1 MTTGLPSLP
10 EEVERPDAHPPTEDV
25 VLRTPGAA
33 ERDPVRHTRRRRII
47 EVTLAVAIPV
57 LLIGLWQLA
66 ASEGWIDR
74 ILYPAP
80 TDVITEGRRQFAD
93 FHYGHDV
100 WVTVK
105 RILWGFFYGSVIGI
119 AVGLVM
125 GMSRTVR
132 AALEP
137 TLSALYTVPKL
148 ALLPVFLII
157 FGVGEKP
164 VIVILAVTVFFFVW
178 IQTMASVMSVP
189 EGYRE
194 AAVSFGV
201 TRRQMFRH
209 VILPGAL
216 PQIFV
221 GLRIAA
227 GVAVLTVIGV
237 EFVFAPGFAGLG
249 YRINNARQTFVPK
262 QAYVGIVI
270 SAVIGVI
277 FIWIVKRIGRALSPW
292 APEDNAIGAR

>member
-1 MTTGLPSLP
+1 MTTHVPSRS
-10 EEVERPDAHPPTEDV
+10 ERAARTESAAPGDF

-33 ERDPVRHTRRRRII
+33 ERDPVRHAHRRRAI
-47 EVTLAVAIPV
+47 EVTLAVAVPV

-74 ILYPAP
+74 VLYPAP
-80 TDVITEGRRQFAD
+80 SDVITEGRRQFAD
-93 FHYGHDV
+93 FNYGHDV

-105 RILWGFFYGSVIGI
+105 RILWGFFYGSVLGVGI
-119 AVGLVM
+119 GLVM

-132 AALEP
+132 SALEP

-201 TRRQMFRH
+201 NNRQMFRH
-209 VILPGAL
+209 VILPAAL

>member
-1 MTTGLPSLP
+1 VVAWEWGSTHGWFDRRLFPAPS
-10 EEVERPDAHPPTEDV
+10 DV
-25 VLRTPGAA
+25 V
-33 ERDPVRHTRRRRII
+33 D
-47 EVTLAVAIPV
+47 
-57 LLIGLWQLA
+57 
-66 ASEGWIDR
+66 
-74 ILYPAP
+74 
-80 TDVITEGRRQFAD
+80 EGRRQFEEFNYAQ
-93 FHYGHDV
+93 DV
-100 WVTVK
+100 WVTVR
-105 RILWGFFYGSVIGI
+105 RILWGFFYGSVLG
-119 AVGLVM
+119 VVLGVVM

-148 ALLPVFLII
+148 ALLPVFLIV
-157 FGVGEKP
+157 FGFGETP

-178 IQTMASVMSVP
+178 IQSMAAVMSVP

-194 AAVSFGV
+194 AGASFGAG
-201 TRRQMFRH
+201 RWQMFRH
-209 VILPGAL
+209 VLLPAAL
-216 PQIFV
+216 PEIFV

-237 EFVFAPGFAGLG
+237 EFVFAPGTQGLG
-249 YRINNARQTFVPK
+249 YRINLARQTLLPK

-292 APEDNAIGAR
+292 APEDNAPGAR

>member
-1 MTTGLPSLP
+1 VTTDLPSVGAAAREQVRP
-10 EEVERPDAHPPTEDV
+10 GPDAIV
-25 VLRTPGAA
+25 RVPGPA
-33 ERDPVRHTRRRRII
+33 ERDPVRHARRRRAV
-47 EVTLAVAIPV
+47 EVTLAVAVPV
-57 LLIGLWQLA
+57 VLIGLWQLA
-66 ASEGWIDR
+66 SSRGWVDR
-74 ILYPAP
+74 RLYPAP
-80 TDVITEGRRQFAD
+80 SDVVSEGRRQFAD
-93 FHYGHDV
+93 FNYAQDV

-105 RILWGFFYGSVIGI
+105 RILWGFFYGSVLGV
-119 AVGLVM
+119 AFGLVM

-157 FGVGEKP
+157 FGFGEKP

-178 IQTMASVMSVP
+178 IQSMAAVMSVP

-194 AAVSFGV
+194 AAVSFGAG
-201 TRRQMFRH
+201 RRQMFRH
-209 VILPGAL
+209 VILPAAL

-237 EFVFAPGFAGLG
+237 EFVFAPGTQGLG
-249 YRINNARQTFVPK
+249 YRINLARQTLLPK

-270 SAVIGVI
+270 SALIGVI

-292 APEDNAIGAR
+292 APEDNAVGAR

>member
-1 MTTGLPSLP
+1 MTTELRSMHSEVPS
-10 EEVERPDAHPPTEDV
+10 ETGRPLAPIV
-25 VLRTPGAA
+25 RVPGPA
-33 ERDPVRHTRRRRII
+33 ERNPVRHARRRRAI
-47 EVTLAVAIPV
+47 EVTLAIAVPV
-57 LLIGLWQLA
+57 VLIGLWQLA
-66 ASEGWIDR
+66 ASQGWVDR
-74 ILYPAP
+74 VLYPAP
-80 TDVITEGRRQFAD
+80 SDVISEGRRQFAD
-93 FHYGHDV
+93 FNYAQDV

-105 RILWGFFYGSVIGI
+105 RLLWGFLYGSVLGVAFGI
-119 AVGLVM
+119 VM
-125 GMSRTVR
+125 GMSRIVR

-157 FGVGEKP
+157 FGFGEKP

-178 IQTMASVMSVP
+178 IQSMAAVMSVP

-194 AAVSFGV
+194 AGVSFGAS
-201 TRRQMFRH
+201 RRQMFRH
-209 VILPGAL
+209 VILPAAL

-237 EFVFAPGFAGLG
+237 EFVFAPGTQGLG
-249 YRINNARQTFVPK
+249 YRINNARQTFLPK

-292 APEDNAIGAR
+292 APEDNAVGAR

>member
-1 MTTGLPSLP
+1 
-10 EEVERPDAHPPTEDV
+10 VIR
-25 VLRTPGAA
+25 RTPGAA
-33 ERDPVRHTRRRRII
+33 EREPVRHARRRRTI
-47 EVTLAVAIPV
+47 EVTLAIAVPV
-57 LLIGLWQLA
+57 VLIGLWQLA
-66 ASEGWIDR
+66 ASQGWIDR
-74 ILYPAP
+74 VLFPAP
-80 TDVITEGRRQFAD
+80 SDVVTEGRRQFED
-93 FHYGHDV
+93 FNYAQDV
-100 WVTVK
+100 WVTVR
-105 RILWGFFYGSVIGI
+105 RILLGFLYGSLLGV

-125 GMSRTVR
+125 GMARTVR

-148 ALLPVFLII
+148 ALLPVFLIV
-157 FGVGEKP
+157 FGFGERP

-178 IQTMASVMSVP
+178 IQSMAAVMSVP

-194 AAVSFGV
+194 VAVSFGAS
-201 TRRQMFRH
+201 RRQMFRH
-209 VILPGAL
+209 VILPAAL

-237 EFVFAPGFAGLG
+237 EFVFAPGTEGIG
-249 YRINNARQTFVPK
+249 YRINLARQTLVPK

-270 SAVIGVI
+270 SAIVGVV

-292 APEDNAIGAR
+292 APEDRAVGAR

>member
-1 MTTGLPSLP
+1 MTTDVPS
-10 EEVERPDAHPPTEDV
+10 RSGDV
-25 VLRTPGAA
+25 NRAASREHRSELVLRTPGAA
-33 ERDPVRHTRRRRII
+33 EREPVRHARRRRVL
-47 EVTLAVAIPV
+47 EVTLAIAVPV

-66 ASEGWIDR
+66 ASAGWIDR

-80 TDVITEGRRQFAD
+80 SDVISEGRRQFAD
-93 FHYGHDV
+93 FNYGHDV
-100 WVTVK
+100 WVTVR
-105 RILWGFFYGSVIGI
+105 RILWGFFYGSVLGVGI
-119 AVGLVM
+119 GLVM

-194 AAVSFGV
+194 AAVSFDV
-201 TRRQMFRH
+201 TNRQMFRH
-209 VILPGAL
+209 VILPAAL

>member
-1 MTTGLPSLP
+1 M
-10 EEVERPDAHPPTEDV
+10 
-25 VLRTPGAA
+25 
-33 ERDPVRHTRRRRII
+33 
-47 EVTLAVAIPV
+47 
-57 LLIGLWQLA
+57 
-66 ASEGWIDR
+66 
-74 ILYPAP
+74 
-80 TDVITEGRRQFAD
+80 
-93 FHYGHDV
+93 
-100 WVTVK
+100 
-105 RILWGFFYGSVIGI
+105 
-119 AVGLVM
+119 
-125 GMSRTVR
+125 
-132 AALEP
+132 
-137 TLSALYTVPKL
+137 
-148 ALLPVFLII
+148 FLII

-209 VILPGAL
+209 VILPAAL

-249 YRINNARQTFVPK
+249 YRINNARTDLRA
-262 QAYVGIVI
+262 QAGLRRHRHLRDHRRDLHLDCETHRTGTLTLG
-270 SAVIGVI
+270 ARGQ
-277 FIWIVKRIGRALSPW
+277 RHRRPIGRTAQRGTSP
-292 APEDNAIGAR
+292 